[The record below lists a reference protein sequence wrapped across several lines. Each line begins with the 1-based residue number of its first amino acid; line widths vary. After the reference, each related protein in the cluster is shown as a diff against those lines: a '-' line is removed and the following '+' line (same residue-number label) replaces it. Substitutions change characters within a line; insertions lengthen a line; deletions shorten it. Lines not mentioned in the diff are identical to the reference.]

1 MLRCIIYTYW
11 ALRIYKRQTSARRM
25 YKIWSVG
32 RPKGPPMANGALV
45 RRHELVVFEMG
56 HVDLPYELWLVV

>member
-1 MLRCIIYTYW
+1 
-11 ALRIYKRQTSARRM
+11 M